1 MGGDLSQPGSP
12 AYGREMPESP
22 EDFYARARAAA
33 DEHGRLPVPDQ
44 AMWEIFPFEHE
55 RLVAKPL
62 EAPVLPEPPREGE
75 GDRECGRCAH
85 PDQGVLWSDD
95 RWLLARLPQPLRLPF
110 AAMLMPRAHL
120 DLGDLDDRHAA
131 EMGQLIV
138 RIDRAVRAR
147 LDVGRVHVNK
157 WGDGG
162 AHLHVV
168 LVARPAGLHQ
178 LRGSCLTLW
187 EEMLPPVPAQLA
199 AENLYAVAATLAAE
213 HGGQLATR

>member
-1 MGGDLSQPGSP
+1 VLFGLAVCEYAARGRCRVAVIVSATPGDSAHPSRKVTPLGYQVTTGGDLSQPGSP

-85 PDQGVLWSDD
+85 PDQDVLWSDD

-120 DLGDLDDRHAA
+120 DLGDLDDCQAA
-131 EMGQLIV
+131 PISTSSS
-138 RIDRAVRAR
+138 
-147 LDVGRVHVNK
+147 
-157 WGDGG
+157 W
-162 AHLHVV
+162 
-168 LVARPAGLHQ
+168 PA
-178 LRGSCLTLW
+178 
-187 EEMLPPVPAQLA
+187 LP
-199 AENLYAVAATLAAE
+199 
-213 HGGQLATR
+213 G

>member
-1 MGGDLSQPGSP
+1 MGYQVTTGGDLSQPGSP

-95 RWLLARLPQPLRLPF
+95 R
-110 AAMLMPRAHL
+110 
-120 DLGDLDDRHAA
+120 HAA

-168 LVARPAGLHQ
+168 LVARPAGLRQ